1 MDKYGLRKKIIVYI
15 KDEGSKLNVVTTTWK
30 YVVGCEYFGLGD
42 TIYWLRWILLLKI
55 NVVVDIE
62 EGFMYRWATH

>member
-1 MDKYGLRKKIIVYI
+1 
-15 KDEGSKLNVVTTTWK
+15 VTTTWK